1 MRIIADLHCHTIA
14 SVHAYNTLRDNIN
27 AAKRLGLSALA
38 ITDHGIG
45 CPDGP
50 LLSYFENLNSLPRR
64 VEGLDLLK
72 GVEANIMDMEGNL
85 DMPRQLLGKLD
96 IVVASF
102 HSTCVKPST
111 AEDHTNAYL
120 NIALNPDVDI
130 IGHSGT
136 PEFLYDYERVIPIF
150 REYGK
155 IVEINAHTFICR
167 KKSIP
172 NCKRII
178 ELCKKYEVPVMVNS
192 DAHSEFEVG
201 LWSEAIEMLTESNFP
216 DSLVVNANEENLERF
231 FHHIGYR
238 I

>member
-50 LLSYFENLNSLPRR
+50 PLSYFENLNSLPRR
-64 VEGLDLLK
+64 VEGIDLLK
-72 GVEANIMDMEGNL
+72 GVEANIMDMAGNL
-85 DMPRQLLGKLD
+85 DMPRPLLDKLD

-111 AEDHTNAYL
+111 VEDHTNAYL
-120 NIALNPDVDI
+120 NIARNPDVDI

-231 FHHIGYR
+231 FQHIGYR